1 MSFVNEGSN
10 RATSTSAGWRPSS
23 RQIIGAVIG
32 ILALIFIAQNSKSGT
47 IHFLLFE
54 FTAPVWIAFLLILA
68 SGAVVG
74 YVLRGVRQDRQAEKK
89 AARNSD

>member
-23 RQIIGAVIG
+23 HQVIGAVIG
-32 ILALIFIAQNSKSGT
+32 ILALIFIGQNSKSGT

>member
-1 MSFVNEGSN
+1 MPG
-10 RATSTSAGWRPSS
+10 SAGWRSSS